1 MPNEFSIVYL
11 RQKIYLT
18 HLNGLNSVGVKRG
31 LRCGL
36 FLAERR
42 DLGLIGLY
50 IVWPSSP
57 LWNIII
63 TLLLHL
69 FSPSSCYVLMNAAAA
84 TTADFWTTMLEH
96 PRFSPSSCW
105 VTHERRRQRR
115 CYLAVHAPKMHVS
128 DAKIRGCCRRVR
140 ALFSLKCSPPE
151 DNERRTSSFSI
162 FSQYYLR
169 RPTHGCATVQWVLR

>member
-1 MPNEFSIVYL
+1 MSNEFTTVYL
-11 RQKIYLT
+11 RQKNIS

-36 FLAERR
+36 FLAESR
-42 DLGLIGLY
+42 DLGLFGLY

-57 LWNIII
+57 LFKILLSHFFYICS
-63 TLLLHL
+63 LLLPVT
-69 FSPSSCYVLMNAAAA
+69 SQMNAAATT

-96 PRFSPSSCW
+96 PRFSPSFSSCW

-169 RPTHGCATVQWVLR
+169 RPTHGCATVQ

>member
-84 TTADFWTTMLEH
+84 ATTADFWTTMLEH

-115 CYLAVHAPKMHVS
+115 RGALRKCMCRMPKFEAAFV
-128 DAKIRGCCRRVR
+128 RVR
-140 ALFSLKCSPPE
+140 ALSNALLQRTMSAEHLPPPFS
-151 DNERRTSSFSI
+151 
-162 FSQYYLR
+162 
-169 RPTHGCATVQWVLR
+169 H